1 MSSTG
6 RYDHAEPFDGE
17 QHDGEQAATAPPP
30 PPTHVLDEGQVA
42 QDWLEGEAHVMAAES
57 SNPRSAEELHAAAQR
72 DAESVRSERDAG
84 IAHGAADVPE
94 SMVAEGASLDE
105 PAEYEAPDG
114 EPHLERDAPDGEPHL
129 EHDAPDVERE
139 ERDEQPGAVDP
150 DGAR

>member
-17 QHDGEQAATAPPP
+17 QHDGEQAAT
-30 PPTHVLDEGQVA
+30 PPTTPALDEGQVA

-84 IAHGAADVPE
+84 IAHGAEDVPE

-114 EPHLERDAPDGEPHL
+114 EPHLEHDAPDG
-129 EHDAPDVERE
+129 ERE

>member
-17 QHDGEQAATAPPP
+17 QHDDERPDSEQAA
-30 PPTHVLDEGQVA
+30 PTPVLDEGQVA
-42 QDWLEGEAHVMAAES
+42 QEWLEGEAHVMAAES
-57 SNPRSAEELHAAAQR
+57 SNPRTAEELEAAAQR

-84 IAHGAADVPE
+84 TAHGAEDVPE

-114 EPHLERDAPDGEPHL
+114 EPHLEHGASDGEPRLEADAPDG
-129 EHDAPDVERE
+129 ERE